1 MIASTLLYAL
11 ADILHSVIQIYIWI
25 IIISAL
31 LSWVRPDPFNPIVAL
46 LYRLTEPAYG
56 LIRRIIPTSIGS
68 FDIAPIIVL
77 VLLQLIDK
85 SIIVMLYKMAISI

>member
-11 ADILHSVIQIYIWI
+11 AEILHSIIQIYIWI

-46 LYRLTEPAYG
+46 LYRLTEPAYS
-56 LIRRIIPTSIGS
+56 LIRRIIPTSIGG
-68 FDIAPIIVL
+68 FDIAPIIIL

-85 SIIVMLYKMAISI
+85 TMIMLLYKMAISI